1 MTKSTL
7 TLTQSGLLAVLLEH
21 QRREVRRRARRRAQ
35 REHLR
40 SMFCNTLTGPFRAL
54 AVRMLTGDSAKPSEP
69 SLPHHTSIIDQTFAM
84 ASPIPFNPEIHQ
96 LTHYHPSVL

>member
-21 QRREVRRRARRRAQ
+21 QRRKVIELAKRRAQ

-40 SMFCNTLTGPFRAL
+40 AAFWNTFGRPFRAFAARKL
-54 AVRMLTGDSAKPSEP
+54 ANDSAEP
-69 SLPHHTSIIDQTFAM
+69 SVETMPRQ
-84 ASPIPFNPEIHQ
+84 
-96 LTHYHPSVL
+96 V

>member
-21 QRREVRRRARRRAQ
+21 QRRKVTERAQRRAH

-40 SMFCNTLTGPFRAL
+40 STFCNTLTRAFRAI
-54 AVRMLTGDSAKPSEP
+54 TGRAPTNDSEK
-69 SLPHHTSIIDQTFAM
+69 HFAGTV
-84 ASPIPFNPEIHQ
+84 PRRI
-96 LTHYHPSVL
+96 